1 MNTEKILKETK
12 VIMIATLVVGLVL
25 LVTGICFDLL
35 DIHIIKNNRAIV
47 GLSFIPLSVAFV
59 YYLKLTRIKKS
70 PQSMREILVH
80 ENDERLVAL
89 KNEAD
94 AKAFK
99 ITQGALFLAYFG
111 YTLMVPEDIFESV
124 GWWILLVLLFV
135 SFISQGLIHARV
147 TGKDKSEENEL

>member
-1 MNTEKILKETK
+1 MNTEKIVKESK
-12 VIMIATLVVGLVL
+12 VIMLLTLSIGIVLLVVG
-25 LVTGICFDLL
+25 
-35 DIHIIKNNRAIV
+35 IIFEFMEINLIPNNKAIT

-59 YYLKLTRIKKS
+59 YYVKLSRIKKS
-70 PQSMREILVH
+70 PQKMRNILIN

-99 ITQGALFLAYFG
+99 ILQGILLLTYMG

-124 GWWILLVLLFV
+124 GWWIILISLFI
-135 SFISQGLIHARV
+135 SFISQGILFKKV
-147 TGKDKSEENEL
+147 MGKDNSIDDEE